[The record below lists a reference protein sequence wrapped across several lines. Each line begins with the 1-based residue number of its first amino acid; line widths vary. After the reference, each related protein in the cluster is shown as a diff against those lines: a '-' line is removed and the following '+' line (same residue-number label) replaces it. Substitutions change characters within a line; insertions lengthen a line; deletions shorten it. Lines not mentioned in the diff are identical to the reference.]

1 MAAHGT
7 ITSYSH
13 RPLELSIAAYMNA
26 ALYNP
31 SHKRARPVPQK
42 QGLPDNLPPLP
53 KISGDII
60 LQVFT
65 HKSLQRS
72 NGGTLE
78 DNSDN
83 QRLAVLGKAA
93 LEAVVTHSLF
103 KQRQLATS
111 EIRVCVLPGTPYL
124 AYLLFRAERR
134 VFYPTRTFKNGWM
147 AIV

>member
-1 MAAHGT
+1 MTRVTAHGT
-7 ITSYSH
+7 ITSF
-13 RPLELSIAAYMNA
+13 ELSIAAYMNA
-26 ALYNP
+26 VLYNP
-31 SHKRARPVPQK
+31 SQKRARPIPQK
-42 QGLPDNLPPLP
+42 RGLQDNLPPLP

-103 KQRQLATS
+103 KQRAQLATS
-111 EIRVCVLPGTPYL
+111 EIRVCVLPGIPHL
-124 AYLLFRAERR
+124 AYLLFRVERR
-134 VFYPTRTFKNGWM
+134 VFYPTRTLKNGWM

>member
-7 ITSYSH
+7 ITSSH
-13 RPLELSIAAYMNA
+13 RPFELSIVAYMNA

-31 SHKRARPVPQK
+31 SHKRTRPIAPK
-42 QGLPDNLPPLP
+42 RGLQDNLPPLP

-65 HKSLQRS
+65 HRSLQRS
-72 NGGTLE
+72 HGGTLE

-103 KQRQLATS
+103 KQRLPTS
-111 EIRVCVLPGTPYL
+111 EIRVRVLPGTPYL

-134 VFYPTRTFKNGWM
+134 AFCPTRTLKNG
-147 AIV
+147 